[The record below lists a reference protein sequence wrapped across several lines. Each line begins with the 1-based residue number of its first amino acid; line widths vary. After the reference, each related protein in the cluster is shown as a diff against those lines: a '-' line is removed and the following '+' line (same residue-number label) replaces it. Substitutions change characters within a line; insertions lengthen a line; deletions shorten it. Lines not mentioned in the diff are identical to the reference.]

1 MGRIGARG
9 AKLQLQSNRHE
20 ESGER
25 GADKFPDEFA
35 GLQAYNGLHA
45 STGSSNLVAFQATRD
60 RPRAR
65 ADLIFAGSLYAF
77 APCAAFSICSAKFAE
92 KLLLCILSADFISF
106 RAHRGFKGK
115 KLFLLG
121 Y

>member
-65 ADLIFAGSLYAF
+65 AQ
-77 APCAAFSICSAKFAE
+77 
-92 KLLLCILSADFISF
+92 ILSLQEVYMLL
-106 RAHRGFKGK
+106 RRVQ
-115 KLFLLG
+115 LFPFARLNSRKNFFFAF
-121 Y
+121 